1 MLLGTLTKIIKTAL
15 LEGHDVLL
23 RGIGEFKN
31 SYYSGGWG
39 RHPRTGEPLRIP
51 PKRRVMFYPSRRLK
65 WDIKESAQYFRE
77 DDISARRW
85 GIEDYHS
92 IPLPLIKER
101 KKRSTLERK
110 MDKYAVEID
119 PEKVLKEKKASSK
132 SKEMDPDSNI
142 PLDPDLGSEPYE
154 KEPKWQKRK
163 QKKLK

>member
-1 MLLGTLTKIIKTAL
+1 
-15 LEGHDVLL
+15 
-23 RGIGEFKN
+23 
-31 SYYSGGWG
+31 
-39 RHPRTGEPLRIP
+39 
-51 PKRRVMFYPSRRLK
+51 
-65 WDIKESAQYFRE
+65 
-77 DDISARRW
+77 
-85 GIEDYHS
+85 
-92 IPLPLIKER
+92 
-101 KKRSTLERK
+101 